1 MGIDATEIYLLSLS
15 GAGIAEDFTGKN
27 AIVGVISSYGA
38 IKAGGVEFE
47 VMFGL
52 DGFQSS
58 GRYVRGKIE
67 VVTSVV
73 YKKGTSVI

>member
-1 MGIDATEIYLLSLS
+1 
-15 GAGIAEDFTGKN
+15 
-27 AIVGVISSYGA
+27 VISSYGA